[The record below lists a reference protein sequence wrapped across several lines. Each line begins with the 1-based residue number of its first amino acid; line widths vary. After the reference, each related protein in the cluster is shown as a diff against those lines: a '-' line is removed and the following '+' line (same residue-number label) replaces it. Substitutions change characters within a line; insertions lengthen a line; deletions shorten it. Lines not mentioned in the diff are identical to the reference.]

1 MEIKKTSAA
10 DLDNGR
16 TTRFLLAVI
25 VVLAAVFVALEY
37 NTYEDAEDG
46 FHSDMFDDTHTADDI
61 LPVMQRHD
69 MVPMVAP
76 QQKAERKRLKIVETT
91 LADREETVRNATAE
105 GTDSAVAGQPVA
117 EAEPLPIPPA
127 AVDAE
132 ANPLNFRV
140 VEDLPQFPGGA
151 VELMK
156 WLTGHLRYPLAA
168 ERQHIDGKVVVQFV
182 VNADGSISDVK
193 VVKPVH
199 EYLDRE
205 ALRVVRLMPK
215 WKPGVQNG
223 KPCRTMVCIPVV
235 FRM

>member
-1 MEIKKTSAA
+1 MEIKKTSVA
-10 DLDNGR
+10 DLDKGR
-16 TTRFLLAVI
+16 TTRFLLAVT

-46 FHSDMFDDTHTADDI
+46 FHASVFDEMHDVGDI
-61 LPVMQRHD
+61 MPVQQRHD
-69 MVPMVAP
+69 MVPMVVP
-76 QQKAERKRLKIVETT
+76 QQKTESKRLKIVETT
-91 LADREETVRNATAE
+91 LAGQEEIVRNAAAE
-105 GTDSAVAGQPVA
+105 GTDSAAAKP
-117 EAEPLPIPPA
+117 EDEPLPIPPA
-127 AVDAE
+127 AVDLK

-151 VELMK
+151 VALMK
-156 WLTGHLRYPLAA
+156 WLTDNLRYPLAA
-168 ERQHIDGKVVVQFV
+168 ERQHIDGKVVVQFL
-182 VNADGSISDVK
+182 VNADGSLTDIK

-199 EYLDRE
+199 EFLDRE
-205 ALRVVRLMPK
+205 ALRVVRLMPQ